1 MALSLP
7 VSFCNVTLN
16 LVPQLTAQFSG
27 CQLKKK
33 IKKTEKSH
41 CQKNPKNPKTKKT
54 PDFSITSSKE
64 KPLVLPFASDWY
76 FSLTGGMRLWQQWDV
91 TNSGTIA
98 GAENEGDKKNIYIW
112 YCKSYNA
119 KPIITQK
126 SLPSQIWCSVQ
137 SYPAVW
143 ICLCGAFSE
152 IQAYW
157 SFFVTS

>member
-41 CQKNPKNPKTKKT
+41 CQKKQKTTPPQTFPLQAAKKSLW
-54 PDFSITSSKE
+54 FCLS
-64 KPLVLPFASDWY
+64 PLIDISG
-76 FSLTGGMRLWQQWDV
+76 LTGGMRLWQQWDV

-98 GAENEGDKKNIYIW
+98 GAENEGDKIYI
-112 YCKSYNA
+112 YIY
-119 KPIITQK
+119 I
-126 SLPSQIWCSVQ
+126 
-137 SYPAVW
+137 
-143 ICLCGAFSE
+143 
-152 IQAYW
+152 
-157 SFFVTS
+157 